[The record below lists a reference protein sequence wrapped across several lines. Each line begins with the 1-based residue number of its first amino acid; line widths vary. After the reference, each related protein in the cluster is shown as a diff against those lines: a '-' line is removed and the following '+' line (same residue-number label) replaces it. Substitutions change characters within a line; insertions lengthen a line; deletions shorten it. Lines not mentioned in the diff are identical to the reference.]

1 MTVNVCACVQYVC
14 VYLYDS
20 LVCMLQL
27 IPNYESFIPSLV
39 NLEEKFLTLVS

>member
-1 MTVNVCACVQYVC
+1 MTVNVRACVQCVC

-27 IPNYESFIPSLV
+27 IANYESFILSQV
-39 NLEEKFLTLVS
+39 W